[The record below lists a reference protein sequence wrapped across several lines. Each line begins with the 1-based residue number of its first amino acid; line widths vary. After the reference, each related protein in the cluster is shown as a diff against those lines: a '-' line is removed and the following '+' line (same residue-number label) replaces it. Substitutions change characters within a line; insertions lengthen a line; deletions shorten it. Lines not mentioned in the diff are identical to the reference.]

1 MIYRLTGGEKK
12 PIFTVPSSKAE
23 ILHLPPVYI
32 YEECEVAQALKTYEY
47 EECEIGPTSLK
58 TYEYEECEVP

>member
-12 PIFTVPSSKAE
+12 PIFRVVSSEPE

-32 YEECEVAQALKTYEY
+32 YEECEVDMALVTYEYEECETSLTLKTYEY
-47 EECEIGPTSLK
+47 EECEL
-58 TYEYEECEVP
+58 